1 MISTHRDDHNQGGT
15 FFPDRNLRCVKLSPG
30 SFNVHGVLIAKL
42 PAQLRPVAHR
52 PHDDD
57 SYYAIMAAKEFL
69 PLGYLK
75 RQRLI

>member
-1 MISTHRDDHNQGGT
+1 MIIIREALFSQIGISAAY
-15 FFPDRNLRCVKLSPG
+15 VKLSPG

-57 SYYAIMAAKEFL
+57 SYYAIMTAKEFL